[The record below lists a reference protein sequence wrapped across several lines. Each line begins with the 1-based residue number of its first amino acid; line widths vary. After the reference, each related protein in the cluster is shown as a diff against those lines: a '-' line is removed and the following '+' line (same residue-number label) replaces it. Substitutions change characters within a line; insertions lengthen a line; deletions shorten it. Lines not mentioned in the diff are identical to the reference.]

1 MVIFNENLF
10 EIDPYKIHETK
21 VYETI
26 MNGVTRFKL

>member
-10 EIDPYKIHETK
+10 EIDPYKIHEAK